1 MSIAARRRLRLVV
14 MAAGLLPTLVALA
27 LVRPLPA
34 RGASA
39 IGFYAVTYSGAAI
52 APQGE
57 IGAGGGLLP
66 LDGGA
71 PLVRGRVESAPSS
84 SSVAASVEPGTLWS
98 TVAGVANTE
107 AGQEVIPTPTRA
119 EAMYP
124 GRPDASAN
132 QFGPAEAGPLSV
144 GLGTALASAKDGLAT
159 GRAELATWRVA
170 GQAQAS
176 ARTLGIRLA
185 QLRARYPA
193 APRAQAAAE
202 DDGAAIAVDAGRAF
216 GEAKVLAADGVITV
230 RAQSSVQDVRVA
242 GELTVHGLAG
252 HAEAGVS
259 GGRRTAKAGL
269 TIAGAVLG
277 DFPVQITTSGVALA
291 DQSLPADQAAALSAQ
306 LNEALAAAG
315 VQVALL
321 PPVEQTGDGS
331 ADADSGGLVIS
342 LRTPSDGG
350 IPGNTFGVVV
360 GRVAVTSAD
369 EPTTPGAGSG
379 DEPIFTDPAAGGL
392 SGGFTGSAPLTGTLT
407 GPLDT
412 GASVGIPP
420 ATVGEAAAAPGS
432 VVLAGRAIP
441 ASVALSA
448 FAVWQLL
455 SLSTSTLAALALR
468 DREAAA

>member
-1 MSIAARRRLRLVV
+1 MSIATRRRLRLFV

-34 RGASA
+34 RGASG
-39 IGFYAVTYSGAAI
+39 IGFYAVTYSGAAV

-84 SSVAASVEPGTLWS
+84 SSVAASVEPGTLWA

-119 EAMYP
+119 QAEFP
-124 GRPDASAN
+124 GKPDASAN
-132 QFGPAEAGPLSV
+132 QFGPAEAGPISV
-144 GLGTALASAKDGLAT
+144 GAGTALASAKEGLAG

-170 GQAQAS
+170 GEAQAS
-176 ARTLGIRLA
+176 ARTLGVRLA
-185 QLRARYPA
+185 QLRAQHPT
-193 APRAQAAAE
+193 APRARAAAE
-202 DDGAAIAVDAGRAF
+202 DDGAAIAVDGGRAF
-216 GEAKVLAADGVITV
+216 GEAKAQPADGVITV
-230 RAQSSVQDVRVA
+230 RAQSSVDELRVA
-242 GELTVHGLAG
+242 GQLAIRGLAG

-259 GGRRTAKAGL
+259 GGQRVAKAGL
-269 TIAGAVLG
+269 TIAGATLG
-277 DFPVQITTSGVALA
+277 DFPVEITTSGVVLA
-291 DQSLPADQAAALSAQ
+291 DQAMPADQAAALSAQ
-306 LNEALAAAG
+306 LNEALSAAG
-315 VQVALL
+315 IQVVLL
-321 PPVEQTGDGS
+321 PAVQQTGDGT
-331 ADADSGGLVIS
+331 ADADSGGVLIS
-342 LRTPSDGG
+342 LQTPSDGG

-369 EPTTPGAGSG
+369 EATMPGAGSG
-379 DEPIFTDPAAGGL
+379 DEVIVTDPAPGALPGA
-392 SGGFTGSAPLTGTLT
+392 FTGSAPLTGTLT
-407 GPLDT
+407 GPLTPAVPDAVAPVAEV
-412 GASVGIPP
+412 GAK
-420 ATVGEAAAAPGS
+420 PGS
-432 VVLAGRAIP
+432 VVLAGRVISS
-441 ASVALSA
+441 SVALAA